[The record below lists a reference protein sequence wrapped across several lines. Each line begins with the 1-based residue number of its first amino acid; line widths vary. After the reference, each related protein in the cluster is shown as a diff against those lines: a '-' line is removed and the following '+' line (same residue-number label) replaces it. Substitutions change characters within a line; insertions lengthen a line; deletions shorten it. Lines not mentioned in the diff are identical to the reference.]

1 MDVVETEL
9 ISFTADI
16 IVSDIFVPVS
26 PSGTGKTFSASTW
39 ALFTSNIL
47 PPAINIRFITEGVM
61 CVVFERAEDMITSI
75 YVSVIKV

>member
-1 MDVVETEL
+1 MDVVEKINNSRHHCQRHICTRV
-9 ISFTADI
+9 T
-16 IVSDIFVPVS
+16 V
-26 PSGTGKTFSASTW
+26 GYGKTFSASTW